1 MKHKTKKGA
10 WDDEVETLLSK
21 DNLALS
27 FLDVLSCGLGGAVCL
42 FLIFSVMPHIGQA
55 GGQARSTGNF
65 VGNEAGRPVGA
76 KFVDLKDQ
84 VQNSVIS
91 LSVKVRGPANALAKA
106 VEFRNLPRQT
116 VFSERGANNLIE
128 WFAFNDNG
136 VSPTRKI
143 EIWARKAQFPIGNT
157 FCQISVAVGGFTQ
170 FTNFPVTRVAGSE
183 PVKLLSI
190 NLLNAGNWFEP

>member
-1 MKHKTKKGA
+1 MKHKTKKGV

-55 GGQARSTGNF
+55 GGQASSTGNF
-65 VGNEAGRPVGA
+65 VGKEAGRPVGA

-91 LSVKVRGPANALAKA
+91 VSVKVRGPADSLANA
-106 VEFRNLPRQT
+106 VEFRNLPRRT
-116 VFSERGANNLIE
+116 VFSERSANNLIE

-136 VSPTRKI
+136 VPPSRKI
-143 EIWARKAQFPIGNT
+143 EIWARKAQFPA
-157 FCQISVAVGGFTQ
+157 CQISVAVGGFTQ
-170 FTNFPVTRVAGSE
+170 FTNLPVTRVPGSE

-190 NLLNAGNWFEP
+190 NLLNSGNWFEP